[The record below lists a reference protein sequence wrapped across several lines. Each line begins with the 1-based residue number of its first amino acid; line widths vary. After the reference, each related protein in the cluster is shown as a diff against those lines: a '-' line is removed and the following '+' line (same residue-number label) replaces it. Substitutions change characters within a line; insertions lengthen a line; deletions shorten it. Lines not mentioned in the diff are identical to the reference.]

1 MARCV
6 IYIITFFT
14 FCILNANLFAQHVLY
29 GKVVALHDG
38 DTFTILDNDKIQYK
52 IRMDG
57 IDAPELGQDYSKAS
71 KKFLSD
77 LIYMQ
82 TVKITYRK
90 KDKYGR
96 YIATVLLDNENINL
110 KMIANGMAWHY
121 TKYNKDATYIDA
133 EKYAKAQKKGLW
145 SLNGAIAPWLY
156 RESRK
161 HGEKQFFNKS

>member
-1 MARCV
+1 M
-6 IYIITFFT
+6 
-14 FCILNANLFAQHVLY
+14 Y

-38 DTFTILDNDKIQYK
+38 DTFTLLDKDNIQYK
-52 IRMDG
+52 IRMEG
-57 IDAPELGQDYSKAS
+57 IDAPELGQDYSKVA

-77 LIYMQ
+77 CIYMQ

-121 TKYNKDATYIDA
+121 VKYNKDAAYSNA
-133 EKYAKAQKKGLW
+133 EKKAKWQKKGLW
-145 SLNGAIAPWLY
+145 SQNGAIAPWLY
-156 RESRK
+156 RDSRK